1 MPDQVRPYEKV
12 TGFFMVL
19 ANTSP
24 IRQLRRAYGSMLR
37 LAASA
42 EQISSS
48 LQRMAAAE
56 WEPVPASTRAAELD
70 VAVAIYERLGCKL
83 LLDRSSLV
91 DRCVIEGGSWE
102 PAQLDYFQDLVRDYY
117 DDAQDTV
124 FLDIG
129 AYWGLYSLQ
138 FAKAGLASEI
148 VAFEADRHN
157 FAQLQSNIFLNNEAR
172 RITAHNKAITERNQ
186 TMHAWE
192 STSHPDGN
200 RGGVGL
206 VNLNLGF
213 QTLEVEGVAL
223 DSFLELHDR
232 SLIIKID
239 VEGHEQHVL
248 QGMEE
253 ILRNNRV
260 LMQIEIY
267 EQQQAVTFAIL
278 ERYGLRRL
286 HQIEHDFYYTNQ

>member
-1 MPDQVRPYEKV
+1 
-12 TGFFMVL
+12 MVF

-24 IRQLRRAYGSMLR
+24 IRQIRHAYKSMLR
-37 LAASA
+37 LATSA
-42 EQISSS
+42 EQISNS
-48 LQRMAAAE
+48 LQLMATAGAAPLPVTRLAAE
-56 WEPVPASTRAAELD
+56 PPME
-70 VAVAIYERLGCKL
+70 AVGLYERLGCRL

-91 DRCVIEGGSWE
+91 DRCVIETGAWE
-102 PAQLDYFQDLVRDYY
+102 PTQLEYFQNLVRRHY
-117 DDAQDTV
+117 DGVQDTV

-138 FAKAGLASEI
+138 FAKAGLACEI

-172 RITAHNKAITERNQ
+172 RIKAYNKAITERNQ

-200 RGGVGL
+200 RGGVG
-206 VNLNLGF
+206 VVDLNLGF
-213 QTLEVEGVAL
+213 KTLEVEGVAL
-223 DSFLELHDR
+223 DSFLDMRDR

-278 ERYGLRRL
+278 DRIGLRRL
-286 HQIEHDFYYTNQ
+286 HQIEHDFYFTNL

>member
-1 MPDQVRPYEKV
+1 
-12 TGFFMVL
+12 MVL

-24 IRQLRRAYGSMLR
+24 IRQIRRAYESMLR
-37 LAASA
+37 LATSA
-42 EQISSS
+42 EQISNS
-48 LQRMAAAE
+48 LQRIAAAGAA
-56 WEPVPASTRAAELD
+56 PLPATVLAAEQ
-70 VAVAIYERLGCKL
+70 VNEAVAIYERLGCKL

-91 DRCVIEGGSWE
+91 DRCVIETGVWE
-102 PAQLDYFQDLVRDYY
+102 PTQLEYFQNLARQHYNGV
-117 DDAQDTV
+117 QDTV

-172 RITAHNKAITERNQ
+172 RIKAFNKAVTERDQ

-192 STSHPDGN
+192 STTHPDGN

-213 QTLEVEGVAL
+213 ETLEVEGVAL
-223 DSFLELHDR
+223 DSFLDMRDR

-253 ILRNNRV
+253 IVRNNRV
-260 LMQIEIY
+260 LMQIEVY
-267 EQQQAVTFAIL
+267 EEQQAVTFAIL
-278 ERYGLRRL
+278 DRLGLRRL
-286 HQIEHDFYYTNQ
+286 HQIDHDFYYTNQ